1 MRRPPVAVATVA
13 VLALVATAC
22 GGGGPSHD
30 DLVKE
35 ANAVCGPSVADT
47 ADLDP
52 PTTPDEAPAYADD
65 AREIVNDR
73 LLALDELDVPS
84 DDESAFTDYLDG
96 LQDQRDA
103 LVDLS
108 ETEDPAEIERL
119 VGDIADLEEQNADLA
134 DELDLNDCADAE
146 EGTVLAAA
154 LEGQDQPAEE
164 PTDDTVTP
172 PDTGD
177 DEVLQEG
184 ELPPDPVQAAELIGL
199 AAGNPYSGETQD
211 VTNETGALRMTV
223 PTEWIDVDGTPS
235 EDGTPNLDA
244 TPDIDAFVSSFDVP
258 GVLFAAAPGFNDQA
272 LEDIISRFTPEACT
286 PAGTGAYSDPAYT
299 GIYGLSIECG
309 GTNTAGIVIAARADD
324 GTHSAMLQIAL
335 ASEEDI
341 GPMEEILRTFF
352 ADGNNMEGA
361 P

>member
-1 MRRPPVAVATVA
+1 MRRPAVAVATA
-13 VLALVATAC
+13 SVLALVAAAC

-30 DLVKE
+30 DLVE
-35 ANAVCGPSVADT
+35 DANAICSPSIEDT

-52 PTTPDEAPAYADD
+52 PASPDEAPAFADE

-73 LLALDELDVPS
+73 LLALDELDVPG
-84 DDESAFTDYLDG
+84 DDEETFTDYLDG
-96 LQDQRDA
+96 LQEQRDA

-108 ETEDPAEIERL
+108 ETDDPAEIERL
-119 VGDIADLEEQNADLA
+119 VGDIADLEEENADLA

-154 LEGQDQPAEE
+154 LEGQDEPVEE
-164 PTDDTVTP
+164 PTDEETP
-172 PDTGD
+172 PDDTGD
-177 DEVLQEG
+177 DEVLQDG
-184 ELPPDPVQAAELIGL
+184 ELPPDPVQAAGLIGL

-211 VTNETGALRMTV
+211 VSNDTGALRMTV
-223 PTEWIDVDGTPS
+223 PAEWIDVDGAPS

-244 TPDIDAFVSSFDVP
+244 TPDIDAFVNSFDVP

-286 PAGTGAYSDPAYT
+286 PAGTGDYSDPAYT
-299 GIYGLSIECG
+299 GIYGLAIECG
-309 GTNTAGIVIAARADD
+309 GTNTAVIVVAARADD

-341 GPMEEILRTFF
+341 GPMEEILQTFF